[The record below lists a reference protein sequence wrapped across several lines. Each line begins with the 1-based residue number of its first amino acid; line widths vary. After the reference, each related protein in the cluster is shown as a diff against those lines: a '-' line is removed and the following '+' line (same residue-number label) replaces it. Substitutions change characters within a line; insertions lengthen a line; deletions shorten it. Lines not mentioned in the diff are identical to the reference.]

1 MIQTDKFE
9 KYIEW
14 NDSSICGMALL
25 KSQIGDFI
33 GRSDLEKFFN
43 SLFDIVRNDIKVPLY
58 PKHPFKYSITDCH
71 CVRLSMRDTLWLLK
85 NVFVHTFKFKKWKE
99 FCDSMPYECN
109 VSCIYIQYNEIC
121 DLMKIGFTNE
131 CNDIVYIKYHPNM
144 RKKEKWSEILL
155 DNIIYPIKL
164 DVSIAES

>member
-1 MIQTDKFE
+1 MGRYEFL
-9 KYIEW
+9 KYKEW
-14 NDSSICGMALL
+14 NDSICGMALS

-33 GRSDLEKFFN
+33 GRSELEKFFN
-43 SLFDIVRNDIKVPLY
+43 TLFDIVRNDIKIPQY
-58 PKHPFKYSITDCH
+58 PKHPFISDYKDYY

-99 FCDSMPYECN
+99 YCDSMPYECN
-109 VSCIYIQYNEIC
+109 VSCIYIQYNDYC
-121 DLMKIGFTNE
+121 DYMRIGFTNGRS
-131 CNDIVYIKYHPNM
+131 DIAYTKYYFKKNE
-144 RKKEKWSEILL
+144 KEKWSEILL